1 MMKSASLRLQL
12 EDLKRDMSSK
22 NEENCV
28 ALNGLKSENDL
39 LKYQLKKYVGAVQS
53 LKRNDIMEE
62 ENERLSSIILSPES
76 DVDEVRKEGNK
87 DFERKLI
94 QVADMHGELIE
105 LNERLQK
112 MLNAREYQLRILKEE
127 LVNLR
132 GPLPQDNNHDEC
144 LYLTEFGPN
153 FMSVNTRPLINIW
166 IPSVFVQGKSPNIHH
181 SYQVY
186 IRIKDDGWNVY
197 KRYSDFYALHKK
209 TSKQFKP
216 VAQFTFPAKKIIG
229 NRDVNF
235 VETRRKQ
242 LGNYLR
248 KLINYS
254 LGAVPE
260 LGKLQRYH
268 LFQRRQRQNK
278 LFLLH
283 IMVYR

>member
-62 ENERLSSIILSPES
+62 ALENERLSSIILSPES

-181 SYQVY
+181 SYQ
-186 IRIKDDGWNVY
+186 
-197 KRYSDFYALHKK
+197 